1 MNDHEYIITAA
12 TELFRSRERV
22 YGINTGGR
30 RDTETSPEEL
40 MWRHVHQEPI
50 GLYSMI
56 PNGTKWECWW
66 GCVDYD
72 IKSEKHKT
80 YDYETQADAHIAAQN
95 LSLVLSQFNIKG
107 WIERTRSYGRHV
119 WVFAKEPIP
128 CVVMRNAL
136 LAASQIAGTSLREVN
151 PKSYSFDDPSKVGNY
166 VNLPT
171 FTDQFHNMSR
181 KILRLDGHV
190 MDVQDFLETALYGRS
205 PLGDFERLAELY
217 RPPVLP
223 TAIEIH
229 SNTVRYGNN
238 VVADPYMQTAING
251 GPAEGVDRS
260 AWLVG
265 IARKS
270 AGRGHGIDFT
280 LQCLYAADETCG
292 KYVGRNDRNQRLLE
306 IARIGHG

>member
-1 MNDHEYIITAA
+1 MSEDGYIVEAA
-12 TELFRSRERV
+12 TQLFRSRERV
-22 YGINTGGR
+22 YGINAGGR

-40 MWRHVHQEPI
+40 MWRHIHQEPI

-56 PNGTKWECWW
+56 PNGDAWECWW

-80 YDYETQADAHIAAQN
+80 YDYETREDAHVAAQN
-95 LSLVLSQFNIKG
+95 LSLVLSQFGIEG
-107 WIERTRSYGRHV
+107 WMERTRSHGRHV
-119 WVFAKEPIP
+119 WVFAAEPIP

-151 PKSYSFDDPSKVGNY
+151 PKSYSFDDASKVGNY

-171 FTDQFHNMSR
+171 FTDRFYDTGR
-181 KILRLDGHV
+181 KILRLDGRV
-190 MDVQDFLETALYGRS
+190 MDVIDFLETALHGRS
-205 PLGDFERLAELY
+205 SLSEYARLAELY
-217 RPPVLP
+217 QPPARPTPVHVDRVL
-223 TAIEIH
+223 
-229 SNTVRYGNN
+229 YGSMNG
-238 VVADPYMQTAING
+238 DPYMAAAISG

-270 AGRGHGIDFT
+270 AGRGHGVETT
-280 LQCLYAADETCG
+280 LEFLYAADDACG
-292 KYVGRNDRNQRLLE
+292 KYVARNDRSQRLLE